1 MKGRILVVDDERS
14 IVTSLVRIFQ
24 DNGYDALGVGSAE
37 EAIASVEKESFDLIL
52 LDNVLPGMSGLRAI
66 QELRSRS
73 TAAVVM
79 MTGHFDMEMKK
90 DALLMGALDF
100 LPKPL
105 DIEAL
110 ERKVAEIVA
119 GKNV

>member
-14 IVTSLVRIFQ
+14 IVISLVRIFQ

-79 MTGHFDMEMKK
+79 MTGHYDTEMKK

-110 ERKVAEIVA
+110 ERRVAEIVA
-119 GKNV
+119 GKHV